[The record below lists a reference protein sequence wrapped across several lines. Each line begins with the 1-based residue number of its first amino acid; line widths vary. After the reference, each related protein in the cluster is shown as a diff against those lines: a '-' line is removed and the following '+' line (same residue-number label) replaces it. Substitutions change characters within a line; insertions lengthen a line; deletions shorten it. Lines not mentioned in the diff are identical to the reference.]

1 MRNLRLAFR
10 TLVKSP
16 FVTAIAVLSLA
27 LGIGA
32 NAAIFSAFDQM
43 LLSPL
48 PVNEPERLVNVN
60 GARPNP
66 GSQNCGQAGDCDV
79 VFSYPMFRDL
89 EKANTQF
96 SGLAAHVQFGA
107 NIAYDN
113 KTLNGGGLMVS
124 GSYFPVLGVKPAL
137 GRLLSPADDQ
147 TIGGHFVTVLS
158 YAYWANQLG
167 ADAKVLDRNIVIN
180 GQSYT
185 IVGVTARDFE
195 GTTLGSPPVLYVPV
209 TMRTALQP
217 LFKDWDDRRSYSLYL
232 FARLRPGVTIEQAKT
247 AVNAVY
253 HPIINDVEAPLQTEM
268 SDQTMAKFR
277 AKEVALEDGRRGQ
290 STVRREAKTSLGLL
304 FATTAIVLLI
314 ACANI
319 ANLLL
324 ARAAGRATEMA
335 IRLSLGATRT
345 QLLRQLLTESFVLA
359 ALGGVASLVVAKWT
373 IGLINGLLPG
383 EIASALHISLHLQ
396 SVWFAG
402 ALSLG
407 TGLLFGLFPALHST
421 RPDLDAVLRS
431 GSGKLSDAR
440 SASRF
445 RSVLVTSQIALSM
458 ALLISAGLF
467 VKSLNNISRVD
478 LGLKVDD
485 VVTFGV
491 SPSKNGYEFARARTL
506 FANIHDAL
514 IGVPGVTGAST
525 AAVPL
530 LAGNNWG
537 NSVSVQGFKKGP
549 DTDTDSRVN
558 EIGPDYF
565 KVLGVPMIAGR
576 EFTESD
582 VLGAPKVAIV
592 NETFAKKFGLG
603 RDAVGKF
610 MGRSR
615 GDTLDLQIVGL
626 VKDAKY
632 SQVKNEVPPVF
643 FMPVKQDSTMGQI
656 HFYVRG
662 PADSRML
669 LRAIQGVVAR
679 LDPNLPVEGL
689 KTLPQQV
696 RENVFLDRMIG
707 TLSALFAL
715 LATLLAAVGLYGVLS
730 YSVAQRSRE
739 IGVRMALGADG
750 SNVRGMVLRQVGLM
764 TLIGGTIGI
773 AGAIALGRAAR
784 SMLFGLEGHDPLVIA
799 ASAAAL
805 TLVAFGAGYIPARR
819 ASRVDPMQ
827 ALRYE

>member
-10 TLVKSP
+10 TLARSP

-32 NAAIFSAFDQM
+32 NSAIFSAFDQM

-48 PVNEPERLVNVN
+48 PVTDPERLVNVN
-60 GARPNP
+60 GSRPNP
-66 GSQNCGQAGDCDV
+66 GNQNCGSAGDCDI

-89 EKANTQF
+89 EQANTGF
-96 SGLAAHVQFGA
+96 SGLAAHTEFGA
-107 NIAYDN
+107 NIAFEN
-113 KTLNGGGLMVS
+113 KTSNGQGMLVS

-137 GRLLSPADDQ
+137 GRLFTPADDQ
-147 TIGGHFVTVLS
+147 TIGAHFVTVLS
-158 YAYWANQLG
+158 YAYWATRLG
-167 ADAKVLDRNIVIN
+167 ADQQIVNKVFTIN
-180 GQSYT
+180 GKSYS
-185 IVGVTARDFE
+185 ILGVAARDFE
-195 GTTLGSPPVLYVPV
+195 GTVLGSPPVLYLPL
-209 TMRTALQP
+209 TMRKALQP
-217 LFKDWDDRRSYSLYL
+217 LFTGYTDRKNYFLYL
-232 FARLRPGVTIEQAKT
+232 FARLKPGVSMDQARV
-247 AVNAVY
+247 AMNAAY
-253 HPIINDVEAPLQTEM
+253 HPIINTVEAPLQEM
-268 SDQTMAKFR
+268 MSKPTMVKFR
-277 AKEVALEDGRRGQ
+277 AKEVRLEDGRRGQ
-290 STVRREAKTSLGLL
+290 SSARKDAGTSLGLL
-304 FATTAIVLLI
+304 FATTGIVLLI

-335 IRLSLGATRT
+335 IRLSMGATRA

-359 ALGGVASLVVAKWT
+359 ALGGLTGLLVGRWT

-383 EIASALHISLHLQ
+383 EIASALHLSLHMQ

-421 RPDLDAVLRS
+421 RPNLDSVLRS

-445 RSVLVTSQIALSM
+445 RTALVTSQIALSM

-467 VKSLNNISRVD
+467 VKSLNRISRVD

-485 VVTFGV
+485 VATFGV
-491 SPSKNGYEFARARTL
+491 SPTRSGYDFPRARTL
-506 FANIHDAL
+506 FANVKDAL
-514 IGVPGVTGAST
+514 AAVPGVTGVTT

-530 LAGNNWG
+530 LVGDNWG
-537 NSVSVQGFKKGP
+537 NSVSVQGFKRGP
-549 DTDTDSRVN
+549 DTDANTRVN
-558 EIGPDYF
+558 EVGPEYF

-576 EFTESD
+576 EFTASD
-582 VLGAPKVAIV
+582 VMGSPKVAVV
-592 NETFAKKFGLG
+592 NEAFAKKFGLG

-610 MGRSR
+610 MGRNM
-615 GDTLDLQIVGL
+615 GDTLDMQIVGL
-626 VKDAKY
+626 VKNAKY
-632 SQVKNEVPPVF
+632 SQVKDEVPPVY
-643 FMPVKQDSTMGQI
+643 FMPAAQDSTLGGI

-669 LRAIQGVVAR
+669 LRAIPGVVSR
-679 LDPNLPVEGL
+679 FDPNVPVEEL

-750 SNVRGMVLRQVGLM
+750 SSVRGMVLRQVGVM
-764 TLIGGTIGI
+764 TLIGGVIGI
-773 AGAIALGRAAR
+773 AGAMALGRGAR
-784 SMLFGLEGHDPLVIA
+784 SLLYGIQEHDPAVIA
-799 ASAAAL
+799 VAVVAL
-805 TLVAFGAGYIPARR
+805 AIVAFGAGYLPARR